1 MSLSAAAPAP
11 DAQATTPDHGKS
23 GPPMAML
30 FTGKLLNLAC
40 PDPAV
45 LTIEVIARG
54 LARECR
60 FGRQTTRW
68 LSVAEHSI
76 NVAKLVPPGL
86 RRAAMLHDG
95 PEFILGDMISP
106 LKKHL
111 PDYRLFEETMAEA
124 IAMAHRF
131 PSAAA
136 FSHPAIKAAD
146 AAAAWAEARWTM
158 PPGADMPAEPTDP
171 ELAMRARDLHI
182 HCWDPTQAER
192 NFVHEWNRLHWYLN
206 ERQAAA

>member
-1 MSLSAAAPAP
+1 MSLSAAPALAAQDDLPPPPIP
-11 DAQATTPDHGKS
+11 D
-23 GPPMAML
+23 PMAML
-30 FTGKLLNLAC
+30 MTGRMLNIAK
-40 PDPAV
+40 PDPAL

-60 FGRQTTRW
+60 FGRQTIGW

-76 NVAKLVPPGL
+76 NVSKLVRVGL
-86 RRAAMLHDG
+86 RRAALLHDA

-111 PDYRLFEETMAEA
+111 PDYRGFEDGLAEA

-136 FSHPAIKAAD
+136 FSHPDIKAAD
-146 AAAAWAEARWTM
+146 AAVAWAEARWTM
-158 PPGADMPAEPTDP
+158 PPGADMPAEPEDP
-171 ELAMRARDLHI
+171 ALAMAARDLHI
-182 HCWDPTQAER
+182 HCWDANQAER
-192 NFVHEWNRLHWYLN
+192 NFLREWNRLQWYLN